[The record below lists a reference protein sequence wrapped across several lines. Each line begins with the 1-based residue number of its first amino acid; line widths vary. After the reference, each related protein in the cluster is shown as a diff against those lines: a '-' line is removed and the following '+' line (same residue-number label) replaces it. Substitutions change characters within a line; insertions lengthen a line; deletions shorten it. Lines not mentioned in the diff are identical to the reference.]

1 MEKHSFSSYSAP
13 FVSSATCFINSAVIL
28 CVC

>member
-13 FVSSATCFINSAVIL
+13 FVSSATCF
-28 CVC
+28 

>member
-13 FVSSATCFINSAVIL
+13 FVSSATCFINS
-28 CVC
+28 

>member
-13 FVSSATCFINSAVIL
+13 FVSSATCFINSPVIL
-28 CVC
+28 